1 MADQWY
7 YSQQGQRC
15 GPVTSDQLKQLATSG
30 QLQPTDL
37 VWKKGMAQWVK
48 AEDIKGLML
57 ATLET
62 PPPIPVSPVNPVGN
76 APLDFLDA
84 EESSPSAGMR
94 PIEADNRNATS
105 RNSIPGKSEK
115 STVSFDWNNW
125 DIWGKTIFVSAC
137 IAAASML
144 MTWVDV
150 GLASANGF
158 SQCAFLFWGV
168 FVFPLLMLL
177 KKRPIHLVGGI
188 VCGALGIVC
197 SLGYIA
203 SKQVEI
209 FGHSANFASGGAYVF
224 LLCCVA
230 LIVGVVKHKPGV

>member
-1 MADQWY
+1 MMADTWY

-15 GPVTSDQLKQLATSG
+15 GPVTSDQLKQLANSG

-37 VWKKGMAQWVK
+37 VWKTGMAQWVK
-48 AEDIKGLML
+48 AQTIKGLTFH
-57 ATLET
+57 ASET
-62 PPPIPVSPVNPVGN
+62 PPPMPVSSVNPVGD
-76 APLDFLDA
+76 APLDFLNA
-84 EESSPSAGMR
+84 EEVSPAEGMR
-94 PIEADNRNATS
+94 PHGNVVS
-105 RNSIPGKSEK
+105 RSPILGKSEG
-115 STVSFDWNNW
+115 STLSFDWNKW

-144 MTWVDV
+144 MKWVDV

-158 SQCAFLFWGV
+158 SQGTFLFWGL

-177 KKRPIHLVGGI
+177 KDRPIHLVGGI
-188 VCGALGIVC
+188 VCGALGIAC
-197 SLGYIA
+197 SLVYVA

-209 FGHSANFASGGAYVF
+209 FGNSANFASGGPYVF

-230 LIVGVVKHKPGV
+230 LIVGVVKHKPAV